1 MRPARS
7 CVARW
12 RVGRARVVSMSG
24 AAAVD
29 RCRAGR
35 AVFRCERRKPA
46 GRGYAA
52 ATMRRRSGRRRS
64 VARGDPGLHAPSR
77 AARSSWLAGPAGTA
91 SLESS
96 RRPRFRRSLLPGRP
110 VGPARSPAG
119 QARSS
124 AGPAAAR
131 SLAGSATSVAHGPTV
146 TVQDRDCGGRA
157 GGSTMEPQPQPLGTH
172 DAGPAAA
179 CRAAVICPQRR
190 DCSSGRRPGACCRH
204 SASSCRGLSVL
215 FVCLIR
221 LQPAELWRPIIPRA
235 VCPICILWFV

>member
-1 MRPARS
+1 
-7 CVARW
+7 
-12 RVGRARVVSMSG
+12 MSG